1 VKFADGTVWNA
12 DTLIA
17 LSAKTQVGTANAN
30 YLYGT
35 TGADLLAGMSGNDTY
50 RVDNVGDVVLESVNE
65 GYDTVSA
72 SVSYTLAANVECLYL
87 GGTAAIYGTGNA
99 LENTLVGNSANNVL
113 DGGAG
118 NDSLRGGLGNDTY
131 MFGRRSGQ
139 DTIADTDATAGNTDV
154 LSFGAGIATDQL
166 WFKHVGNGLEVSI
179 IGSTDKTTIQ
189 NWYGGSQNQ
198 VEQIKVSNKTL
209 LNTDVEKLVQAMAS
223 F

>member
-1 VKFADGTVWNA
+1 
-12 DTLIA
+12 
-17 LSAKTQVGTANAN
+17 
-30 YLYGT
+30 
-35 TGADLLAGMSGNDTY
+35 
-50 RVDNVGDVVLESVNE
+50 
-65 GYDTVSA
+65 
-72 SVSYTLAANVECLYL
+72 
-87 GGTAAIYGTGNA
+87 
-99 LENTLVGNSANNVL
+99 
-113 DGGAG
+113 
-118 NDSLRGGLGNDTY
+118 

-223 F
+223 FSAPASGQTTLPTNYQTTLAPVIAANWH